1 MSWTVACFCGTVF
14 TTPPDHCPT
23 CDAQLPADHRSGRV
37 ADAPQLPSVIALRD
51 VSASAT
57 GFGSLERELSEL
69 NASASPR

>member
-23 CDAQLPADHRSGRV
+23 CDSQLPADHGSGRV
-37 ADAPQLPSVIALRD
+37 DNAPQPPTVIALSD
-51 VSASAT
+51 VSAGPT